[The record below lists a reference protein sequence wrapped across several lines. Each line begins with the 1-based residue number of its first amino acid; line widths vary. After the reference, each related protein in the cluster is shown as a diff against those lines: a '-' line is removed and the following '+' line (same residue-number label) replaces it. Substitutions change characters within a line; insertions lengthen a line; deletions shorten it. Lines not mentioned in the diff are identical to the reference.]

1 MKYDHA
7 PLHDSS
13 ACQQRYKTC
22 EHEQCRR
29 YVHYADGWKEQI
41 VVVVNICDGLFSSN
55 VFRQI
60 GYPVSECS
68 HEKMQCRGGRD
79 IQEPC
84 VFDDAMAENY
94 GEYGFGEDG
103 EFDFD
108 SILGIDQLD
117 LNYEAHVAGF
127 DGESF
132 LYSVYFDGGVTDEK
146 AEEIQQVMSGYS
158 SQNGDEENYM
168 GYIDIYKGEDQ
179 IMIYLDLGGVSEENS
194 NMAVTGILNALNS
207 VSGIKS
213 VIINEEM

>member
-79 IQEPC
+79 IHEPC
-84 VFDDAMAENY
+84 VFDECPRLAVLGKYLLRY
-94 GEYGFGEDG
+94 GVYAKCIEEHTDKTCHKQQ
-103 EFDFD
+103 
-108 SILGIDQLD
+108 SHSPQL
-117 LNYEAHVAGF
+117 
-127 DGESF
+127 
-132 LYSVYFDGGVTDEK
+132 
-146 AEEIQQVMSGYS
+146 EIPV
-158 SQNGDEENYM
+158 
-168 GYIDIYKGEDQ
+168 Q
-179 IMIYLDLGGVSEENS
+179 ICPPH
-194 NMAVTGILNALNS
+194 
-207 VSGIKS
+207 IKS
-213 VIINEEM
+213 FVRG